1 MSGTIRH
8 LRPTAGITVRAADD
22 AFPRPGPLAEHPPRL
37 RHRRGQD
44 RRPARGARPRHCSAR
59 SGPGPPHGRRRRRRD
74 RRRPRI
80 PVRRGG
86 GQHLERAAR
95 RRAGLA
101 HVVPRAGHTAPT
113 VPVRI
118 KRSTPPDSD
127 TPVRSRIA
135 LDRLIARRDIHVREK
150 TRTPQT
156 CSRHGRRRPRR
167 LPRHRATRGCPTDRP
182 APCSTP
188 RPPPPDP
195 APAGIRTSCA
205 TPASRT
211 SAKRGVVA

>member
-1 MSGTIRH
+1 M
-8 LRPTAGITVRAADD
+8 
-22 AFPRPGPLAEHPPRL
+22 
-37 RHRRGQD
+37 
-44 RRPARGARPRHCSAR
+44 
-59 SGPGPPHGRRRRRRD
+59 
-74 RRRPRI
+74 
-80 PVRRGG
+80 RRGG

-156 CSRHGRRRPRR
+156 CPRHGRRRPRR
-167 LPRHRATRGCPTDRP
+167 LPDTGPRAAVLRTGPRPARRRDRHRRTRHRLGSAELRHSGLTHLGEAGRRCLAHGQIAPPQTREP
-182 APCSTP
+182 APILRTLTRSHTGDHQPAWTRSRLALTPSRLCPGDTILTDTSTV
-188 RPPPPDP
+188 
-195 APAGIRTSCA
+195 G
-205 TPASRT
+205 SR
-211 SAKRGVVA
+211 